1 MGYKHILRL
10 VPSMLVL
17 PVGFL
22 WFFFIAGVLLIAYSL
37 FPKENRSATISFI
50 AGFICIGTALF
61 LWLSP
66 SVILK

>member
-1 MGYKHILRL
+1 MYVI
-10 VPSMLVL
+10 

-22 WFFFIAGVLLIAYSL
+22 WFFIIAGVLLIAYSL
-37 FPKENRSATISFI
+37 FPRENRSATISFI
-50 AGFICIGTALF
+50 AGFICIGIAFF